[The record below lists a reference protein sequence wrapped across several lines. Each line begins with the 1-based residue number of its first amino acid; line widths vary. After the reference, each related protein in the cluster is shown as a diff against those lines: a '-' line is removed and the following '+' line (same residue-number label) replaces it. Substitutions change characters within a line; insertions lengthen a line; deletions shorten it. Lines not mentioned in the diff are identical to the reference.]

1 MFDMAKI
8 PLFLSDVAGS
18 EILLI
23 LVFILIFFGSKSIP
37 GIARTMGRTIRQ
49 IKEASEEVQ
58 NEIRKSG
65 DGIKQDFQLQK
76 MVDETVEDIEKPF
89 REQAE
94 IIDRSV
100 SPNGVSFEPPPL
112 FNNPMSHPS
121 TPNRPLDQLHDEP
134 EVSEREKK

>member
-1 MFDMAKI
+1 MAKL

-37 GIARTMGRTIRQ
+37 SIARTMGRTIRQ
-49 IKEASEEVQ
+49 IKDASEEVQ

-65 DGIKQDFQLQK
+65 EGIKQDFQLQK

-100 SPNGVSFEPPPL
+100 NVGGVSFEPPPT
-112 FNNPMSHPS
+112 FSNPMSQPATPS
-121 TPNRPLDQLHDEP
+121 RPLDQIHDEP
-134 EVSEREKK
+134 GPTEKDKEQA